1 MNDDTEEGKI
11 NLRDSVIPPPAR
23 YLKARIVHGS
33 LINER
38 DYMDPGFLEHTRP
51 LPPIARAARVGGGK
65 YYFIHRLADN

>member
-38 DYMDPGFLEHTRP
+38 DYVDPGFL
-51 LPPIARAARVGGGK
+51 
-65 YYFIHRLADN
+65 